1 MQVEPAVAVPACV
14 LAACASKVLA
24 GDCEKLV
31 QQLVGLAL
39 QLTPTALA
47 SQAAI
52 VAAASIVAKLP
63 QGMILT
69 DRAVQKARGC
79 RMSIS

>member
-1 MQVEPAVAVPACV
+1 MQVEPAVCVAGCV
-14 LAACASKVLA
+14 LAACAPTVLA
-24 GDCEKLV
+24 DHSEKLV

-63 QGMILT
+63 EGMVLT
-69 DRAVQKARGC
+69 ALAVQQARGC
-79 RMSIS
+79 